1 MVMLQLLHT
10 KQNGYNNNFNP
21 MDISE
26 EDKKLLLSL
35 LQEYSDKLRAI
46 CSEIE
51 QSVNSCTDRFIL
63 SSLGITFLVL
73 IFTGLQVHNLFSQ
86 NISYLG
92 LAMLFIAI
100 VSTFKYWK
108 NPRNKKTSLIVYA
121 KMLGVKLDKLVKTVS
136 QLQEHFPS
144 SYVKKVEVELR
155 LSDAESTLAYYN
167 TVFRRIEHKKNKAA
181 KKPLVK
187 D

>member
-1 MVMLQLLHT
+1 MLQLVHT
-10 KQNGYNNNFNP
+10 KQHGSNNNFNL

-35 LQEYSDKLRAI
+35 LQEYSDKLSAI

-51 QSVNSCTDRFIL
+51 QSVSSCTDRFIL

-86 NISYLG
+86 NIFYLI
-92 LAMLFIAI
+92 LAMGFMAMISI
-100 VSTFKYWK
+100 FKYWK
-108 NPRNKKTSLIVYA
+108 NPRNKKTSLIVSA
-121 KMLGVKLDKLVKTVS
+121 KILGVKLDKLVKTVS